1 VSFYVGTSGY
11 SYAPWK
17 GPFYPE
23 KLPAAKM
30 LGFYA
35 TRLPA
40 VEINNTFY
48 RMPRPEMLGK
58 WAEEV
63 PGSFRFALKAPQR
76 ITHHLRLVGTE
87 DSLRLL
93 HETAAVLGDKLG
105 PVLFQLPPFFRK
117 DLPTLESF
125 LASLGQAAPGLRATF
140 EFRHASWFEAD
151 VFAALASAGAALCI
165 ADDEKL
171 ATPLEATAPF
181 GYLRLRRQDYGE
193 AEVAT
198 WAEKIA
204 AQNWRETFVF
214 FKHEDD
220 GKGPALAEQL
230 IARLPREQD
239 SAAPPATPQT

>member
-1 VSFYVGTSGY
+1 MRYLVGTSGY

-30 LGFYA
+30 LGYYA
-35 TRLPA
+35 GQLPT

-48 RMPRPEMLGK
+48 RMPRPEMLAK

-63 PGSFRFALKAPQR
+63 PPSFRFALKAPQR
-76 ITHHLRLVGTE
+76 ITHHQKLVGS
-87 DSLRLL
+87 DDPVRQL

-105 PVLFQLPPFFRK
+105 PVLFQLPPFFK
-117 DLPTLESF
+117 QDLPRLQAF
-125 LASLGQAAPGLRATF
+125 LALLGQVAPGMRATF
-140 EFRHASWFEAD
+140 EFRHASWFEPE
-151 VFAALASAGAALCI
+151 VYAALAGAGAALCI

-181 GYLRLRRQDYGE
+181 GYLRLRRQDYSEGD
-193 AEVAT
+193 VAA

-204 AQNWRETFVF
+204 GQRWSETYVF
-214 FKHEDD
+214 FKHEDE
-220 GKGPALAEQL
+220 GKGPALARQL
-230 IARLPREQD
+230 IDRLPREQD
-239 SAAPPATPQT
+239 SAVAATTQN